1 MSVPVL
7 NVYSVTYSY
16 KGSYDDQN
24 MQVNVLAYST
34 DSAIKN
40 AYAVIVNKNLHDVR
54 HFLSK
59 HPKFNGKEMN
69 YVNSE
74 INSSYEDY
82 FDRRGATL
90 DEKHRA
96 NPDNIKEY
104 EEFLL
109 SSRLR
114 DETLNRMVTSDDEII
129 GFLQTMEPY
138 VSLVELNYVRIS
150 TDFLLYTLEDLK
162 RRFSSKN
169 AWKIQPI
176 R

>member
-1 MSVPVL
+1 
-7 NVYSVTYSY
+7 
-16 KGSYDDQN
+16 
-24 MQVNVLAYST
+24 
-34 DSAIKN
+34 
-40 AYAVIVNKNLHDVR
+40 
-54 HFLSK
+54 
-59 HPKFNGKEMN
+59 MN

-90 DEKHRA
+90 DEKHRT

-104 EEFLL
+104 EAFLL

-138 VSLVELNYVRIS
+138 VSLVELDYVRIS
-150 TDFLLYTLEDLK
+150 TDFLL
-162 RRFSSKN
+162 
-169 AWKIQPI
+169 
-176 R
+176 